1 MSLNSSTAVSTI
13 QAPVAVDRVAVSVIA
28 VPGSAQANPI
38 PVVARPSDLTAT
50 DIAPQPAQL
59 NQAVD
64 DLNRHFKASSTDL
77 RFSID
82 DDSGRTVVS
91 VVDAESGKVL
101 RQMPTEEALR
111 VSKALDKAL
120 GTLIK
125 RVA

>member
-1 MSLNSSTAVSTI
+1 MSLNASTAVSTI
-13 QAPVAVDRVAVSVIA
+13 QAPVAVDRLAVSIIA

-38 PVVARPSDLTAT
+38 PVVAQPSDKVAT
-50 DIAPQPAQL
+50 DVAPQPAQL
-59 NQAVD
+59 ALAVD
-64 DLNRHFKASSTDL
+64 DLNKRFKDSHTDL

-91 VVDAESGKVL
+91 VVDGESGTVL

-111 VSKALDKAL
+111 VSKALDQAL
-120 GTLIK
+120 GNLIK